1 MTSKNRGMSLVE
13 TMLTLAV
20 LGVVLAVSSVSI
32 VSAVQT
38 SRLKRAAGWMV
49 SEIRHARSLAVSEH
63 ATIGVHW
70 GGDPSESTPPGVNYF
85 RVEKN
90 TGTTCSW
97 PALGD
102 TVDSNPNVI
111 SDWADMSDEYP
122 GVSIV
127 SIVGSDSS
135 AIGGMAFNSRGG
147 SDDPCTGVAY
157 PISITITNAAGA
169 TQVVQVRSAGTA
181 GRL

>member
-1 MTSKNRGMSLVE
+1 MTNKERGMTLVE
-13 TMLTLAV
+13 TVLTLAV
-20 LGVVLAVSSVSI
+20 TGIVLVASSASI
-32 VSAVQT
+32 VTAVQT

-70 GGDPSESTPPGVNYF
+70 GADPSATDPPGANFF
-85 RVEKN
+85 RVEQN
-90 TGTTCSW
+90 TGTTCNW
-97 PALGD
+97 PAIGD
-102 TVDSNPNVI
+102 TVAGNPNVI
-111 SDWADMSDEYP
+111 SDWADLSDEYP

-127 SIVGSDSS
+127 SIVGADSS

-157 PISITITNAAGA
+157 PVSITITNSVGDR
-169 TQVVQVRSAGTA
+169 QVVQVRSAGTV

>member
-1 MTSKNRGMSLVE
+1 MTTKDRGMTLVE
-13 TMLTLAV
+13 TVLTLAV
-20 LGVVLAVSSVSI
+20 TGIVLVASSASI
-32 VSAVQT
+32 VTSIQT

-49 SEIRHARSLAVSEH
+49 SEIRQARSLALSER

-70 GGDPSESTPPGVNYF
+70 GGDPSESTPPGANYF

-102 TVDSNPNVI
+102 TADSNPNVI
-111 SDWADMSDEYP
+111 SDWSDLSDEYP

-127 SIVGSDSS
+127 SVVGSDTS
-135 AIGGMAFNSRGG
+135 AIGGMAFDSRGG
-147 SDDPCTGVAY
+147 SVNPCAGVAY
-157 PISITITNAAGA
+157 PISITITNTTGA
-169 TQVVQVRSAGTA
+169 REVVQVRSSGIV

>member
-1 MTSKNRGMSLVE
+1 MTNKERGMTLVE
-13 TMLTLAV
+13 MVLTLAV
-20 LGVVLAVSSVSI
+20 TGIVLVASSASI
-32 VSAVQT
+32 VTAVQT

-49 SEIRHARSLAVSEH
+49 SEIRHARSLAVSQR

-70 GGDPSESTPPGVNYF
+70 GADPSESTPPGANYF
-85 RVEKN
+85 RVEEN

-97 PALGD
+97 PDVGD
-102 TVDSNPNVI
+102 TVASNPNVI
-111 SDWADMSDEYP
+111 TDWSDLSDEYP

-127 SIVGSDSS
+127 SIVGADSS

-147 SDDPCTGVAY
+147 SVNPCTGVAY
-157 PISITITNAAGA
+157 PISITITNTAGA
-169 TQVVQVRSAGTA
+169 TQVVQVRSAGTV

>member
-20 LGVVLAVSSVSI
+20 LGVTLVVSSVSI

-49 SEIRHARSLAVSEH
+49 SEIRHARSLAVSER

-70 GGDPSESTPPGVNYF
+70 GGDPSEANPPGVNF
-85 RVEKN
+85 LRLERN

-102 TVDSNPNVI
+102 SVASNPNVI
-111 SDWADMSDEYP
+111 TDWSDLSDEYP
-122 GVSIV
+122 GIDLV
-127 SIVGSDSS
+127 SIVGNDS
-135 AIGGMAFNSRGG
+135 AAVGGMAFDSRGE
-147 SDDPCTGVAY
+147 SANPCTGVAY
-157 PISITITNAAGA
+157 PISITITNTVGA
-169 TQVVQVRSAGTA
+169 TKVVQVRGAGTV
-181 GRL
+181 GKL